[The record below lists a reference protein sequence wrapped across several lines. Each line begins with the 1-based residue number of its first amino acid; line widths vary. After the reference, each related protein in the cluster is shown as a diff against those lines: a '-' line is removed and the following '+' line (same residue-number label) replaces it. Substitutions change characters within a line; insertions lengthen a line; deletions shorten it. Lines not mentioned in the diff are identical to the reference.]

1 MRSKIPPYDDSII
14 KLSNQEYEIQYYKR
28 NQVPIKLKDNLVSF
42 TCYFDYNSKNLAVD
56 SIQNLQNW
64 LTKYTG
70 KKNFV
75 LSLVAYTD
83 TIGSTKYNYELAK
96 NRLNSIENLLN
107 TNAIKIEKRFI
118 LGEDYPQF
126 YEYKHK
132 KYRKVVVVVE
142 FDNDEIINPE
152 FQGRMEIFA
161 AATPEIPINLNIQF
175 VGDQSVY
182 LNESSILEVVTLLE
196 FLKKNP
202 NKKAFIRGHV
212 CCANDIE
219 LSIQRAFAVYNDLL
233 LEGIDASRIS
243 YQGFGNTLPISPE
256 FNEEMRQLNRRV
268 DVIFSD
274 FK

>member
-1 MRSKIPPYDDSII
+1 
-14 KLSNQEYEIQYYKR
+14 
-28 NQVPIKLKDNLVSF
+28 
-42 TCYFDYNSKNLAVD
+42 
-56 SIQNLQNW
+56 
-64 LTKYTG
+64 
-70 KKNFV
+70 
-75 LSLVAYTD
+75 
-83 TIGSTKYNYELAK
+83 
-96 NRLNSIENLLN
+96 
-107 TNAIKIEKRFI
+107 
-118 LGEDYPQF
+118 
-126 YEYKHK
+126 
-132 KYRKVVVVVE
+132 
-142 FDNDEIINPE
+142 
-152 FQGRMEIFA
+152 MEIFA

>member
-14 KLSNQEYEIQYYKR
+14 KLSNQEYEIQYYKK

-118 LGEDYPQF
+118 LGENYPQF
-126 YEYKHK
+126 YEYNHR
-132 KYRKVVVVVE
+132 KYRKVAVFIE
-142 FDNDEIINPE
+142 FDNEDVINPE

-196 FLKKNP
+196 FLKKIQI
-202 NKKAFIRGHV
+202 KKH
-212 CCANDIE
+212 
-219 LSIQRAFAVYNDLL
+219 LFAVTCVVQMTL
-233 LEGIDASRIS
+233 S
-243 YQGFGNTLPISPE
+243 YQFKGLLQFTMICFLKALTHQEFPTKVLETLCQ
-256 FNEEMRQLNRRV
+256 FHQN
-268 DVIFSD
+268 
-274 FK
+274 